1 MNVPRSLRP
10 GSRLPQEGDK
20 AMANPA
26 EDDLPAEYSL
36 IYTKSQ
42 PNRFAGRAEE
52 PVRLADPEDEREPQG
67 KSVGAAG

>member
-1 MNVPRSLRP
+1 
-10 GSRLPQEGDK
+10 
-20 AMANPA
+20 MANPA
-26 EDDLPAEYSL
+26 EDDLPAEYGL